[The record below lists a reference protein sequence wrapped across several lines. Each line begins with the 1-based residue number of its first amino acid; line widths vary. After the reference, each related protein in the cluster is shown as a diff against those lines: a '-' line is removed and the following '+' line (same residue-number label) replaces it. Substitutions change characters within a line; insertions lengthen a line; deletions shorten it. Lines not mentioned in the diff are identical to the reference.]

1 MLRFLNESWKIYR
14 RRRRLAALA
23 ELPDWLLADA
33 VGLERAQL
41 ESLLAW
47 RAPEDIVAAL
57 DNAVGDQVLRQ
68 IGSVISARKASNAA
82 SSSGNGACGRAAR
95 NGRSTTIAAAG
106 PALSL
111 STANDRPGSRPPLSS
126 R

>member
-14 RRRRLAALA
+14 RRRRLAALT

-47 RAPEDIVAAL
+47 RAPEDILAAL

-68 IGSVISARKASNAA
+68 IRHR
-82 SSSGNGACGRAAR
+82 RA
-95 NGRSTTIAAAG
+95 
-106 PALSL
+106 
-111 STANDRPGSRPPLSS
+111 
-126 R
+126 